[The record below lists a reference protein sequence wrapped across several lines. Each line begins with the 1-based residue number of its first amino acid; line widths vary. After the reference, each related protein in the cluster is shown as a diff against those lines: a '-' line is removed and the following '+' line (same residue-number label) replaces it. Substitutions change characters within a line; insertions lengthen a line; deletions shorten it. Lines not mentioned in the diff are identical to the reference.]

1 MGIFQNNLLAAS
13 AAAASAGGGGFYSYQ
28 IEQSCRFDG
37 AASNSYINKTNGTAT
52 NTKIGTYS
60 YWVKRSLLSTT
71 QQTLFAYDG
80 GGINSNFRD
89 TNKFRFSVNNDT
101 ASAENQESDGVIRDI
116 NGWYHF
122 VLAVDTTQGTNAN
135 RTKVYVNGVEDTS
148 SGFDGTVSQNSNFS
162 YNNSSI
168 ALYFGHNT
176 GATIQPDLY
185 LAEFIGV
192 DGQQLSPTSFGEFK
206 NGVWIPID
214 YAGSYGNNGFRLKF
228 ENASDLG
235 NDSSG
240 NNNDFSTNGLGPD
253 HQVLDSPTFGS

>member
-1 MGIFQNNLLAAS
+1 MGVFQNNLLAAS
-13 AAAASAGGGGFYSYQ
+13 AAAATAGGGAFYGYQ

-37 AASNSYINKTNGTAT
+37 AASNSYINKTNGTST
-52 NTKIGTYS
+52 NQKIGTFS
-60 YWVKRSLLSTT
+60 FWVKRSLTGT
-71 QQTLFAYDG
+71 RQQLLFTYDG
-80 GGINSNFRD
+80 GGINSEFETTD
-89 TNKFRFSVNNDT
+89 KITFSINVN
-101 ASAENQESDGVIRDI
+101 AENFESDGVFRDT

-135 RTKVYVNGVEDTS
+135 RVKVYVNGVEDTS
-148 SGFDGTVSQNSNFS
+148 SGFDGTVTQDSTFS
-162 YNNSSI
+162 YNKNSVV
-168 ALYFGHNT
+168 LYFGHNT
-176 GATIQPDLY
+176 GVTIQPDLY

-192 DGQQLSPTSFGEFK
+192 DGQQLAPTYFGEFK

-214 YAGSYGNNGFRLKF
+214 YSGTYGNNGFRLKF

-240 NNNDFSTNGLGPD
+240 NNNDFSTNGLGAD